1 VKIEMTSFIDTNALT
16 RIPLNICL
24 GNPENIPLRREK
36 LCWDGFDGSISKRTR
51 ILKNVKSTGHV

>member
-1 VKIEMTSFIDTNALT
+1 MTSFIDTNALT